1 VVGDLTAAGRDDR
14 WRSDGPAGQGR
25 TVPADAVL
33 DNPVWAALSGPQSA
47 FAVAGDR
54 AARFQPDISPFAGF
68 ADPAD
73 PAGWRELASLAGP
86 GVDLGMSA
94 DGLAVPPEWDLLR
107 VMPAVQLV
115 GTAVDAAPDP
125 DAVEL
130 GDADVP
136 EMLGLVERTQPGP
149 FRKRTLALGRYL
161 GVRYDGALVAMAGE
175 RMRVPGFTEIS
186 AVCTDP
192 AYRGRGLAARL
203 IRAVAAGIA
212 ERGELPFLAAVT
224 ENHGALRVYRRI
236 GFTDRRPVTFTVV
249 RTPTG

>member
-1 VVGDLTAAGRDDR
+1 VVGDLTGHEPDDR
-14 WRSDGPAGQGR
+14 RRRDRPAGQGR
-25 TVPADAVL
+25 TVPADIVL

-47 FAVAGDR
+47 FAVAGGR
-54 AARFQPDISPFAGF
+54 AARFQPDVSPFAGL

-73 PAGWRELASLAGP
+73 PAGWRELAALAGP
-86 GVDLGMSA
+86 GVELGMSA
-94 DGLAVPPEWDLLR
+94 DGLAVPPDWEQLR
-107 VMPAVQLV
+107 TMPAVQLV
-115 GTAVDAAPDP
+115 GTHVDAAPDP
-125 DAVEL
+125 EAVVL
-130 GDADVP
+130 TGADVP
-136 EMLGLVERTQPGP
+136 EMLGLVARTQPGP
-149 FRKRTLALGRYL
+149 FRRRTVALGRYL
-161 GVRYDGALVAMAGE
+161 GFRRDGALVAMAGE

-192 AYRGRGLAARL
+192 EYQGRGLAARL
-203 IRAVAAGIA
+203 IRAVAAGIC